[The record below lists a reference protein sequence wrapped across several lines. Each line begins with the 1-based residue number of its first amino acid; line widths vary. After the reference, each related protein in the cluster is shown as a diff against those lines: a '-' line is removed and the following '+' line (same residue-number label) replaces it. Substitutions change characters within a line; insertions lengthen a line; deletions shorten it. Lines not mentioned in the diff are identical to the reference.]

1 MAKRG
6 ILTVQQ
12 NAQGQEVLT
21 TARDNGEGTETPV
34 TDVNIDG
41 LNVQEFYQDENY
53 IKFSK
58 KMNGVTISND
68 GDYPLTAYVNGMK
81 IAVKSGEVLTER
93 FLPFQEIIIDTQSSF
108 RVYGL
113 GFGGTAGANT
123 GFPLYNIPQNLG
135 LTTSTN
141 PGKIYRGSIFQA
153 RQNRKLNSFGLMGSL
168 TGWQIWEATSDNKFS
183 GTAPLVEGTFTG
195 TTSTSS
201 FNMIDLAT
209 PLQLTAGKKYI
220 LIGIYVAAPALTNAK
235 FKWKTD
241 ADYKQ
246 IDNPLLV
253 AGNSYQD
260 DIVPAAG
267 VSIPTTGYVY
277 QAKYIFG
284 GA

>member
-21 TARDNGEGTETPV
+21 TARDNGEGTSTPV
-34 TDVNIDG
+34 TDVYLDG

-81 IAVKSGEVLTER
+81 IAVKGGEVLTER
-93 FLPFQEIIIDTQSSF
+93 FLPFQEIVIETQSSF

-135 LTTSTN
+135 LTTSGTT
-141 PGKIYRGSIFQA
+141 GKIYRGSIIQV
-153 RQNRKLNSFGLMGSL
+153 RQNRKLNAFGIIGSI
-168 TGWQIWEATSDNKFS
+168 TGWQIWEVASDDKFI
-183 GTAPLVEGTFTG
+183 GTAPLASGTFTG
-195 TTSTSS
+195 TPSTTD
-201 FNMIDLAT
+201 FNMITLAT

-220 LIGIYVAAPALTNAK
+220 VIGIYVAGPALTNAK
-235 FKWKTD
+235 FKWRTD
-241 ADYKQ
+241 ADFKAA
-246 IDNPLLV
+246 DNPLFV

-260 DIVPAAG
+260 DVVPAAG
-267 VSIPTTGYVY
+267 VAIATTGYVY